1 MRRGRGGKVSGR
13 IGNTGTVNTHTHTG
27 QQKRVEKENGL
38 ERKASLDSERQA
50 VAVYQ
55 GHF

>member
-1 MRRGRGGKVSGR
+1 MEVKGR
-13 IGNTGTVNTHTHTG
+13 TVEKERE
-27 QQKRVEKENGL
+27 QRVEKENEL
-38 ERKASLDSERQA
+38 ERRASLDSERQA

>member
-1 MRRGRGGKVSGR
+1 MNSSH
-13 IGNTGTVNTHTHTG
+13 THTHTVSERE
-27 QQKRVEKENGL
+27 KRAEKGTEL

-50 VAVYQ
+50 AAVYQ

>member
-1 MRRGRGGKVSGR
+1 MRKIKVGEVDKEH
-13 IGNTGTVNTHTHTG
+13 TTVIHVCVHT
-27 QQKRVEKENGL
+27 QKGAEEEKEL